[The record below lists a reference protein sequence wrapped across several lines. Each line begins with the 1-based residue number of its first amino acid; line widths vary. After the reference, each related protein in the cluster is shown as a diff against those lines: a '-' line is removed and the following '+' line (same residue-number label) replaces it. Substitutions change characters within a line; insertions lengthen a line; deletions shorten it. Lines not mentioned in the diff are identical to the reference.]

1 MSANLASSNARDS
14 KASPLVN
21 TGMKR
26 SSQMSASRRSSFA
39 SASSTRSRA
48 SSIVV
53 SGDVK
58 SASGAHNHVLLY
70 KDFDDIPLDDV
81 VANVDFLSSERAF
94 NKTSGLLD
102 AVEMELDAGP
112 PFEMLTFATS
122 GVDDNHAVNRAAV
135 AGDEKPKSGGAS
147 SHESAEKRL
156 LLHDAAACTLAKS
169 ALRRLSKGGGG
180 FHRRLEDPGLKDFR
194 LYLSAGYEKQEQV
207 CRTTY
212 SSLMGPRVPASEGNI
227 FAATS
232 LFSKAPEGSG
242 LGHSSRTL
250 QRSACEVALLHH
262 LSLARRAYALVS
274 KGKFVQAMT
283 VCAHAMRSKS
293 SDAVM
298 SHMLDDALRRG
309 GAAAEP
315 VAGSHGTRDAWTAQL
330 QQAAVEIHTF
340 FVHIMAVASANMGSF
355 LHAIKL
361 YASWIAAIHVD
372 SQWWFSASLSS
383 FHQLTPA
390 HLISMLPLSQRQQ
403 VVASAK
409 AVTAIHL
416 MSGQFSN
423 EVMSACLRSSSK
435 QRQHMWQSL
444 PADSMAAFP
453 SLESEMSEWMAF
465 AARKFHYCF

>member
-1 MSANLASSNARDS
+1 MSANMASSNARDS
-14 KASPLVN
+14 KASPPPGN
-21 TGMKR
+21 TGMNR
-26 SSQMSASRRSSFA
+26 SSLMSTSRRSSLAA
-39 SASSTRSRA
+39 SASPTRSR
-48 SSIVV
+48 SSSSAV
-53 SGDVK
+53 SGDVL
-58 SASGAHNHVLLY
+58 SPSGVHKHVLLY

-94 NKTSGLLD
+94 NKTTGLLD

-122 GVDDNHAVNRAAV
+122 GVDDNHAVNRAAR
-135 AGDEKPKSGGAS
+135 DDKPQNVSAS
-147 SHESAEKRL
+147 NHESAENRL

-207 CRTTY
+207 CRATY
-212 SSLMGPRVPASEGNI
+212 SSLMSSGEAASEGNI
-227 FAATS
+227 FAVTS
-232 LFSKAPEGSG
+232 LFSKTPESNV

-274 KGKFVQAMT
+274 RGKFVQAMT

-298 SHMLDDALRRG
+298 SHLLDDALRRRG
-309 GAAAEP
+309 PAAEQ
-315 VAGSHGTRDAWTAQL
+315 VGGSQSARDAWNTQL

-361 YASWIAAIHVD
+361 YASWVAAIHVD

-390 HLISMLPLSQRQQ
+390 HLIPMLPLSQRQQ
-403 VVASAK
+403 LVSSAK
-409 AVTAIHL
+409 AVTAMHL

-423 EVMSACLRSSSK
+423 EVISACLRSSSK
-435 QRQHMWQSL
+435 QRQQMWQSS
-444 PADSMAAFP
+444 PNDSTAALP
-453 SLESEMSEWMAF
+453 SLELEMSEWLRC
-465 AARKFHYCF
+465 RKFRCCF